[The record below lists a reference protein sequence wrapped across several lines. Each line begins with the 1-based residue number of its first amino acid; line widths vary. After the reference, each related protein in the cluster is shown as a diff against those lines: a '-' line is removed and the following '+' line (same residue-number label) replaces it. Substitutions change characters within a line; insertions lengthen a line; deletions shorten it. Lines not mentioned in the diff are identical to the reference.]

1 MTSAATKT
9 DIIRISLITSDPQLS
24 ESLSSILR
32 KAGQDICLVT
42 KAHTAKQAL
51 NEFPSLKS
59 DLVLMDLNL
68 PDIRGFECVTLLTS
82 LMPEIPI
89 VMITEIDDTESVF
102 QALAAGAIGY
112 IYKPI
117 DPVRLL
123 QIVDEVRAGGGP
135 RSSVI
140 ARLLE
145 QKFNHSAPATQIQVE
160 SLLAPREREILRLLA
175 KGCLQKEI
183 ADQIGIAYTTV
194 RTLTTRIYKKLR
206 VNSRAQAVAKFLGK
220 FD

>member
-1 MTSAATKT
+1 MTSTTTSA

-68 PDIRGFECVTLLTS
+68 NDIRGFECVTLLAS